1 MTAVMSR
8 RRCPEPVVG
17 AVVDCSRS
25 SLVAFGLSELGSYH
39 PRLWRLGTH
48 LDRFPFLVI
57 ARIFLIGAIGM
68 YNKIILPV
76 INLFARLAKA
86 ISCRSACCI
95 ESSCNKGEKDD
106 IIDEASEVAAE
117 IANVVYT
124 RMTSV

>member
-8 RRCPEPVVG
+8 RRCPEPFVG

-25 SLVAFGLSELGSYH
+25 SLVSLGLTELD
-39 PRLWRLGTH
+39 PRRLCLWQLRTH
-48 LDRFPFLVI
+48 LDRFPFLLI

-76 INLFARLAKA
+76 INLFARLAKS